1 MRGWSSILIAFFLLA
16 LAYWSYAASGLGSS
30 TMAFGAAGAV
40 FFVRGAYG
48 LSAREAGDAGD
59 TTAII
64 EFVTNPAGAIV
75 DSATDKLG
83 DWLQSDDKKPAAD
96 AAPEQ
101 PKFDPDA
108 ALARYLEN
116 RAPAPAAAAPEAAAP
131 PRGFGRK
138 GLA

>member
-1 MRGWSSILIAFFLLA
+1 MRGWSSLLIGFFLLA
-16 LAYWSYAASGLGSS
+16 LAYWSYAASGFGST
-30 TMAFGAAGAV
+30 TMVFAAAAVLFFIRGAMGMAAG
-40 FFVRGAYG
+40 
-48 LSAREAGDAGD
+48 EAGDAGD
-59 TTAII
+59 PTAII

-116 RAPAPAAAAPEAAAP
+116 RAPAPATAAPEVAAP